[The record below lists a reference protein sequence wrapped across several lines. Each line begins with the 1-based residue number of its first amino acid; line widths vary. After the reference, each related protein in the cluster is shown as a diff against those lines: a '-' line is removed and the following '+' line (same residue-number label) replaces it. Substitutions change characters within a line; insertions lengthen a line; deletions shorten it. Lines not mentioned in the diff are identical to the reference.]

1 MKDIITKSIIELN
14 KLLPKEKRLIVKN
27 STPLIDEKSKLESID
42 LVNLFV
48 NLEKNLKEKGNLAL
62 TFDEIVE
69 NVEHLKTIG
78 SLESFLVKKFKNE
91 KK

>member
-1 MKDIITKSIIELN
+1 MREIVKKSIEELN
-14 KLLPKEKRLIVKN
+14 ELLSKEKKLLVGKA
-27 STPLIDEKSKLESID
+27 TPLIGEKSSLESID

-48 NLEKNLKEKGNLAL
+48 CLEKNLKEKKNYTL
-62 TFDEIVE
+62 TFDEILQ

-78 SLESFLVKKFKNE
+78 SLEFFLTKKFKNE

>member
-1 MKDIITKSIIELN
+1 MREIVKKSIEELN
-14 KLLPKEKRLIVKN
+14 ELLSKEKKLLVGEATQLIG
-27 STPLIDEKSKLESID
+27 EKSSLESID

-48 NLEKNLKEKGNLAL
+48 CLEKNLKEKKNYTL
-62 TFDEIVE
+62 TFDEILQ

-78 SLESFLVKKFKNE
+78 SLEYFLTKKFKNE

>member
-1 MKDIITKSIIELN
+1 MNDIITKSIIELN
-14 KLLPKEKRLIVKN
+14 NVLPKEKRLVIKN
-27 STPLIDEKSKLESID
+27 STPLIDEKSRLESID
-42 LVNLFV
+42 LINLFV
-48 NLEKNLKEKGNLAL
+48 ILEKNLKEKDSFAL

-69 NVEHLKTIG
+69 NTEYLKTIG